1 MKTKNEE
8 NPALEPLNQSKSRGK
23 RASQDSRIEP
33 CFYPIQ
39 SATLSEIMQLK
50 PSMQVK
56 KKKKLRRIGDT
67 QTEAIALS
75 TVKSELAV
83 VVLFSAR
90 GQRVDPHRNHR
101 S

>member
-8 NPALEPLNQSKSRGK
+8 NPALEPLNQSKIRK
-23 RASQDSRIEP
+23 ERASQDSRIEP

-56 KKKKLRRIGDT
+56 
-67 QTEAIALS
+67 
-75 TVKSELAV
+75 
-83 VVLFSAR
+83 
-90 GQRVDPHRNHR
+90 N
-101 S
+101 

>member
-56 KKKKLRRIGDT
+56 KKKKIKT
-67 QTEAIALS
+67 
-75 TVKSELAV
+75 
-83 VVLFSAR
+83 
-90 GQRVDPHRNHR
+90 NW
-101 S
+101 

>member
-1 MKTKNEE
+1 MDRLGHSTGREGYLQEKTTSRHGENSMKTKNEE

-56 KKKKLRRIGDT
+56 
-67 QTEAIALS
+67 
-75 TVKSELAV
+75 
-83 VVLFSAR
+83 
-90 GQRVDPHRNHR
+90 N
-101 S
+101 